1 LLSPVGQAAVKILTA
16 VLDSRP
22 TYIGDS
28 AGGHSILL
36 APVGSGSLLCHY
48 HSHVRLPSTTPLT
61 VVHAF
66 AAGGAY
72 GDAMRRACSLV
83 GDVRPVRA
91 LNDSFTS
98 FDLSDWLLI
107 ADPRYFPRE
116 PIDTAILRQSL
127 HGDSRTAVHLMA
139 VRSNP
144 GGTTERVQVDSTGRV
159 RAIQRYY
166 DSRTWSISTGVA
178 CSLVPVAALLA
189 AGEPG
194 LAWSSLAEL
203 RSALA
208 ARGVPT
214 RDVPLP
220 CDVLD
225 LHREDAL
232 LRLSEQALHARSRPV
247 RRAASA
253 SGPRVIVAPTARL
266 IGPVALQDDV
276 QVEDHACIV
285 GPAVIGSG
293 ARVGAGSVV
302 SQCVVAPGVTVQ
314 RGTRVSHRA
323 IFDDVFGDL
332 GEAEPPADDPDPN
345 ALRQAAVRR
354 GLPVY
359 RTVKGLIDSVAA
371 VAGLV
376 VLSPL
381 MAVIAAAIALES
393 RGGVLYAD
401 ARETEGGVQFKCWKF
416 RTMFAGANDR
426 QRALLAANEVDGPQF
441 KIEGDPRITRVGRF
455 LRKVSFDELPQ
466 LINVALGQMSLV
478 GPRPSP
484 FRENQICVPWRE
496 ARLSVPAGI
505 TGLWQVCRED
515 RTQGDF
521 HQWIYYDL
529 LYVQHMSMAVDL
541 KILLATVLTGGG
553 VGRVPVHWI
562 IPGAVASRDTAAER
576 RDAHGALY
584 DRI

>member
-1 LLSPVGQAAVKILTA
+1 VHK
-16 VLDSRP
+16 DS
-22 TYIGDS
+22 
-28 AGGHSILL
+28 GGRI
-36 APVGSGSLLCHY
+36 
-48 HSHVRLPSTTPLT
+48 
-61 VVHAF
+61 
-66 AAGGAY
+66 
-72 GDAMRRACSLV
+72 
-83 GDVRPVRA
+83 
-91 LNDSFTS
+91 
-98 FDLSDWLLI
+98 
-107 ADPRYFPRE
+107 
-116 PIDTAILRQSL
+116 
-127 HGDSRTAVHLMA
+127 
-139 VRSNP
+139 
-144 GGTTERVQVDSTGRV
+144 

-166 DSRTWSISTGVA
+166 DSRTWTVSTGVA

-194 LAWSSLAEL
+194 LRWTSLSEL
-203 RSALA
+203 RSALVS
-208 ARGVPT
+208 RGIPSH
-214 RDVPLP
+214 DVPLS

-232 LRLSEQALHARSRPV
+232 LRLSEQVLHARSRSV
-247 RRAASA
+247 RRAFTP

-266 IGPVALQDDV
+266 IGPVVLQDDV
-276 QVEDHACIV
+276 HVEDHACVV
-285 GPAVIGSG
+285 GPAVIGAG
-293 ARVGAGSVV
+293 ARVGAGAVV

-323 IFDDVFGDL
+323 IFDDIFGDF
-332 GEAEPPADDPDPN
+332 GEMEPAAEDPDPN
-345 ALRQAAVRR
+345 ALRQQVARQ

-359 RTVKGLIDSVAA
+359 RTVKGFIDSLAA
-371 VAGLV
+371 VTGLV
-376 VLSPL
+376 LLSPL
-381 MAVIAAAIALES
+381 MALIAAAIALES

-401 ARETEGGVQFKCWKF
+401 ARETEGGNQFRCWKF

-529 LYVQHMSMAVDL
+529 LYVQHMSMTVDL

-562 IPGAVASRDTAAER
+562 IPEAAVGRNTAAAG
-576 RDAHGALY
+576 RDAHAAL
-584 DRI
+584 DHL

>member
-1 LLSPVGQAAVKILTA
+1 MKILTA
-16 VLDSRP
+16 ILDSRP
-22 TYIGDS
+22 KYIGDG
-28 AGGHSILL
+28 AGPHSLLL

-48 HSHVRLPSTTPLT
+48 HSHVRLPSTLPLT
-61 VVHAF
+61 VVYPF
-66 AAGGAY
+66 AAGDGYA
-72 GDAMRRACSLV
+72 DALRRACSLV
-83 GDVRPVRA
+83 GEIRPAQA
-91 LNDSFTS
+91 LSDSFTS
-98 FDLSDWLLI
+98 FDLPDWLLI

-116 PIDTAILRQSL
+116 PIDPTMLRGVGGD
-127 HGDSRTAVHLMA
+127 HGAAVHLMA
-139 VRSNP
+139 GRSNL
-144 GGTTERVQVDSTGRV
+144 GGATERVQVDSVGRV

-166 DSRTWSISTGVA
+166 DSHTWSVSTGVA

-189 AGEPG
+189 AGEPA
-194 LAWSSLAEL
+194 LRWSSLGEL
-203 RSALA
+203 RSALV
-208 ARGVPT
+208 ARGIPS
-214 RDVPLP
+214 RDVPLA

-232 LRLSEQALHARSRPV
+232 LRLSEQVLHARSRAI
-247 RRAASA
+247 RRAATP

-266 IGPVALQDDV
+266 IGPVVLQDDV
-276 QVEDHACIV
+276 HVEEQACVV
-285 GPAVIGSG
+285 GPAVIGAG
-293 ARVGAGSVV
+293 ARVGAGAVV

-314 RGTRVSHRA
+314 RDTRVSHRA
-323 IFDDVFGDL
+323 IFEDVFGDL
-332 GEAEPPADDPDPN
+332 GEVEPAAEDPDPI
-345 ALRQAAVRR
+345 AMRQHAARR

-371 VAGLV
+371 VTGLV

-401 ARETEGGVQFKCWKF
+401 ARETEGGTQFKCWKF

-521 HQWIYYDL
+521 HQWIHYDL

-562 IPGAVASRDTAAER
+562 IPQAAVPPDTTAAG
-576 RDAHGALY
+576 RDAHGALL